1 MSLWVVQ
8 GGYNIHRVGRVDAF
22 SSVAKAGGLCILR
35 TAFRVWSASIAYNL
49 EDLQSVW
56 YVYRDSVSPDC

>member
-8 GGYNIHRVGRVDAF
+8 GVYNINGIGCLDGPSDVDRVW
-22 SSVAKAGGLCILR
+22 GLCILR
-35 TAFRVWSASIAYNL
+35 TAFRVWSVSIAYNL

-56 YVYRDSVSPDC
+56 YVYRDSVSPDS